1 MKERQLSLK
10 VRSPVGG
17 PCFRGQL
24 CSHTYVGSTNW
35 TQTVVSKESKAE
47 AMKLGGG
54 SREQGWI
61 LEELWGG
68 VEEYGQRTLGA
79 CMRFSKN

>member
-1 MKERQLSLK
+1 M
-10 VRSPVGG
+10 
-17 PCFRGQL
+17 
-24 CSHTYVGSTNW
+24 GSTNW
-35 TQTVVSKESKAE
+35 TQRVVSKESKAE

-54 SREQGWI
+54 SREEGWI